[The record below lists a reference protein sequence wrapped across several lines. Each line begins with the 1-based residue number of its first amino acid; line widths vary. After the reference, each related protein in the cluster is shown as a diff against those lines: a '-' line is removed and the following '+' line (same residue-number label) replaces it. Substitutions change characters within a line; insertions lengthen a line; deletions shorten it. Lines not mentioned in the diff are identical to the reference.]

1 MSETDLEGSVASITA
16 PEWTEETLGYVTNVV
31 ARYTRSGSYS
41 QIDAQDIRQHL
52 YLMWY
57 EQAKYVARYLSDKDT
72 ERGRAKLLRAMSNWA
87 ASYCAS
93 ERAVAHGYQPEDVF
107 HYSTKQLRSLLP
119 LLAEPTSW
127 TTLAVRPSDGGRQC
141 SAPLAERGDELA
153 VLADLEAGLGKLSD
167 EDRGLLIMR
176 FIETGVGDAL
186 TGEEEDVVHVV
197 YEDICELHG
206 ISLGAARMRV
216 SRAVVKLQERLGG
229 PRVLYVDHPGRHSMS
244 NAAAQVN
251 TRQDWSGN

>member
-1 MSETDLEGSVASITA
+1 MTDTLEV
-16 PEWTEETLGYVTNVV
+16 PELTEEAQGYITNVV
-31 ARYTRSGSYS
+31 ARYARSGSYS
-41 QIDAQDIRQHL
+41 QVDPRDVKQHL

-57 EQAKYVARYLSDKDT
+57 EQAKYVARYLSDKDA

-87 ASYCAS
+87 ASYCAA
-93 ERAVAHGYQPEDVF
+93 ERAAIHSYQPEDVF
-107 HYSTKQLRSLLP
+107 HYSAKQLRSLLP
-119 LLAEPTSW
+119 LLAEPASW

-167 EDRGLLIMR
+167 EDRELLIMR

-197 YEDICELHG
+197 YEDICELYN
-206 ISLGAARMRV
+206 ISLGAARMKV
-216 SRAVVKLQERLGG
+216 SRAVSKLQDRLGG
-229 PRVLYVDHPGRHSMS
+229 PRILYVDHPGRHSMS
-244 NAAAQVN
+244 NAAAQVG
-251 TRQDWSGN
+251 TRQDWGGN